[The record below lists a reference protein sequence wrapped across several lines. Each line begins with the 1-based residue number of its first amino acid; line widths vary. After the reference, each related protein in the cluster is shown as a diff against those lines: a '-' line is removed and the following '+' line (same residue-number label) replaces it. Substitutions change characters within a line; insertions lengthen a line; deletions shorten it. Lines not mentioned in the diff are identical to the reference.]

1 MKLRQYIPALALMLA
16 ILGMLIT
23 PGITSA
29 WLVCDPCCPKEKSIQ
44 AESTGRE
51 IAISYAN
58 AGTHFFQGLIALENS
73 NTTAAKKAFDNFAM
87 SVRNMRTTLGNSP
100 GEMNLKEK
108 ISIMMTNGKLFYRQ
122 IQERRL
128 PDISQITQLGRQ
140 WAQLQGMANVLV
152 ISECK

>member
-29 WLVCDPCCPKEKSIQ
+29 FLICDPCCSKKKSIQ
-44 AESTGRE
+44 AERTGRE

-73 NTTAAKKAFDNFAM
+73 NTAAEKKLLTISLSQSEKCALH
-87 SVRNMRTTLGNSP
+87 SV
-100 GEMNLKEK
+100 
-108 ISIMMTNGKLFYRQ
+108 I
-122 IQERRL
+122 
-128 PDISQITQLGRQ
+128 
-140 WAQLQGMANVLV
+140 VLV
-152 ISECK
+152 K